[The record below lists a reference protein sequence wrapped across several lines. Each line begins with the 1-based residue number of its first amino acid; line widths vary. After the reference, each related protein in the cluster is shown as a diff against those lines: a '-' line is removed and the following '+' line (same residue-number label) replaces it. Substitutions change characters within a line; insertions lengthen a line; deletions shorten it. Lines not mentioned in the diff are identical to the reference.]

1 MDINDNNHNGLLS
14 ILTRE
19 GVLIKVSVSYFR
31 GTKKL
36 RPEDLGLERKNLSDR
51 LISLGHKRLLPK
63 ECLKELALIE
73 GRAHALI
80 ENTTFPFL
88 NVAHFL
94 PNAKLADVKE
104 KLEELQAEFWA
115 AKKAFLE
122 QYSSLRESASK
133 EWRKMAEKLVKDPD
147 QLVASI
153 EAAFPFPQH
162 MDRYY
167 GFDVQLFQ
175 IAMPQHMA
183 AELVSASEQQAVIE
197 AGQKATQEA
206 GQKIRAGVESFVAD
220 CVASLREQTAQLCE
234 DMLQSINGC
243 ETGVHQK
250 TLNRL
255 VRFIE
260 QFKSLNFANDQVME
274 QQLENVKKELLT
286 KTAEEYRD
294 SAVARARLKQGLSQ
308 LANQARNLAR
318 QDATE
323 LVQRFGELGGGSST
337 WRRNERRQ
345 RNYGR
350 LLHPLQPGNEP
361 GHRGRPGLCPRNGP

>member
-1 MDINDNNHNGLLS
+1 MDINDNNHENGLLS

-19 GVLIKVSVSYFR
+19 GVLIKISVSYFR

-36 RPEDLGLERKNLSDR
+36 CPEDLGLERKNLSDR

-63 ECLKELALIE
+63 DCLQELALLE

-80 ENTTFPFL
+80 ENNTFPFL
-88 NVAHFL
+88 NGIGHFL
-94 PNAKLADVKE
+94 PNPKLAEVKE
-104 KLEELQAEFWA
+104 KLDELEKEFWA
-115 AKKAFLE
+115 AKTRFLE
-122 QYSSLRESASK
+122 KYGTLRQDAAK

-147 QLVASI
+147 QFVASI
-153 EAAFPFPQH
+153 EAAFPYPQH

-175 IAMPQHMA
+175 IALPQHMT
-183 AELVSASEQQAVIE
+183 AELVTASEQQAVIE
-197 AGQKATQEA
+197 ARQKAAQEA
-206 GQKIRAGVESFVAD
+206 GQKIRNDVQNFVAD

-234 DMLQSINGC
+234 EMLQSINGC

-260 QFKSLNFANDQVME
+260 QFKSLNFANDTVME

-294 SAVARARLKQGLSQ
+294 SAIARARLKNGLSQ
-308 LANQARNLAR
+308 LANQARTLAR

-323 LVQRFGELGGGSST
+323 LVQRFGELG
-337 WRRNERRQ
+337 RRKFN
-345 RNYGR
+345 
-350 LLHPLQPGNEP
+350 LAA
-361 GHRGRPGLCPRNGP
+361 